1 MKKMFWRFGV
11 MVNITLLLLSCN
23 SDDNFIDQ
31 AGNIQEET
39 LLDVSY
45 GEHEQQVYDIYLPE
59 GRSAETTKVLML
71 IHGGGWIDGDKADM
85 QEAVELMQE
94 RHPGYAIV
102 NVNYVLADIDTPA
115 FPNQFLD
122 IVTVIQQLTEQSET
136 LHINPTF
143 GLIGASA
150 GAHIALMVDYTYDE
164 QDQIKFV
171 ADVVG
176 PTDFTD
182 PFYADDPNFD
192 TLLNLLVDESQYEEG
207 VDLAEAVSP
216 SYQVSV
222 TSSPTIM
229 FYGDNDPLVPVTNAY
244 TLNSA
249 LDDTEIDNSLTI
261 FSGGHGDDWSE
272 AEIASMYTKIS
283 GYINTYL
290 AIDTP

>member
-31 AGNIQEET
+31 GGNILEET

-94 RHPGYAIV
+94 RHPGHAIV

-216 SYQVSV
+216 SFQVSA

-229 FYGDNDPLVPVTNAY
+229 FYGDNDPLVPVSNAY

-290 AIDTP
+290 TINTP

>member
-31 AGNIQEET
+31 GGNILEET

-102 NVNYVLADIDTPA
+102 NVNYVLANIDTPA

-192 TLLNLLVDESQYEEG
+192 ILLNLLVDESQYEEG

-216 SYQVSV
+216 SFQVSA

-249 LDDTEIDNSLTI
+249 LVDTEIDNSLTI

-290 AIDTP
+290 TINTP

>member
-31 AGNIQEET
+31 GGNILEET

-102 NVNYVLADIDTPA
+102 NVNYVLANIDTPA